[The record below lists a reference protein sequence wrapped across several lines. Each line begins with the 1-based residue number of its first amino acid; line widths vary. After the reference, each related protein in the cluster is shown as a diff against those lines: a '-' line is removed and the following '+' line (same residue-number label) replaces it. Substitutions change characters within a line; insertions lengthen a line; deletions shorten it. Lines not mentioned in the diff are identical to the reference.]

1 MKQLFIILVLYFVP
15 LYSFSQRTYF
25 DHGFAES
32 YNLDYSFIGGK
43 WNKTHLKY
51 YINNSSNHLTPT
63 VRENAI
69 KTALQRW
76 AAVSHFTFEQ
86 VYSASNADLKYKWAT
101 GDHGDG
107 NSFDGAGT
115 QGGNVLA
122 HAFMPPSGEVHF
134 DDYENWI
141 ASADSTSSF
150 PNLVC
155 TALHETGH
163 ALGLSHSTNSYT
175 VMEDLYNGMVWPA
188 PDDVEGIWALYGC
201 PFSISGDDY
210 IYQSSTYTI
219 TNFPS
224 ISGLSVVWTL
234 SDSYYNQNCL
244 QFSGGNQCTI
254 TRNNSHNM
262 YDGKLTAK
270 VYYGTHHIFSLTRT
284 VNAYQG
290 FRGYY
295 YNGVSTTTV
304 YGSSPLRALPN
315 TTVNLKSINL
325 VGATVTY
332 TGNPSSWFFYPSEG
346 RLYIG
351 MPSTVNTSIPVH
363 VEYSYGGGINL
374 TFVTAYSVSSISATL
389 HNGLLNVSLV
399 FDGDENNIIPTLSS
413 DASKISTSIG
423 EAWVLEVYNA
433 TTGEK
438 VFSQEVDGTNYIIDT
453 TGWKPGVYVVRAV
466 IGDEVLNEKVIV
478 N

>member
-1 MKQLFIILVLYFVP
+1 
-15 LYSFSQRTYF
+15 
-25 DHGFAES
+25 
-32 YNLDYSFIGGK
+32 
-43 WNKTHLKY
+43 
-51 YINNSSNHLTPT
+51 
-63 VRENAI
+63 
-69 KTALQRW
+69 
-76 AAVSHFTFEQ
+76 
-86 VYSASNADLKYKWAT
+86 
-101 GDHGDG
+101 
-107 NSFDGAGT
+107 
-115 QGGNVLA
+115 
-122 HAFMPPSGEVHF
+122 
-134 DDYENWI
+134 
-141 ASADSTSSF
+141 
-150 PNLVC
+150 
-155 TALHETGH
+155 
-163 ALGLSHSTNSYT
+163 
-175 VMEDLYNGMVWPA
+175 
-188 PDDVEGIWALYGC
+188 
-201 PFSISGDDY
+201 
-210 IYQSSTYTI
+210 
-219 TNFPS
+219 
-224 ISGLSVVWTL
+224 
-234 SDSYYNQNCL
+234 
-244 QFSGGNQCTI
+244 
-254 TRNNSHNM
+254 M

-438 VFSQEVDGTNYIIDT
+438 VFSQEVDGTYIIDT